1 MYLRYLILLHRCL
14 DVYLIYIYMIFHCC
28 GVLFPSLLRLNL
40 PICHQP
46 KDMPRWWTMTG
57 RPDQRNAG
65 YMDPL
70 MSLGAMKKI
79 LFLFRT
85 YRGLYYIYFYGGLLK
100 NHEQDPV
107 LNIDAPHRSMLFCVM
122 SFLLCFCCLVDY
134 QGFVWPIY
142 IYVCSFE
149 REKNRWI
156 SWQW

>member
-14 DVYLIYIYMIFHCC
+14 HVYLIYIYYI
-28 GVLFPSLLRLNL
+28 SLLWCVFSIFTNAKSAHL
-40 PICHQP
+40 PPTFQ
-46 KDMPRWWTMTG
+46 DMPRWWTMTG

-85 YRGLYYIYFYGGLLK
+85 IGDYIISSFVGLHK
-100 NHEQDPV
+100 NHDKDPV

-122 SFLLCFCCLVDY
+122 FFLLYFCCLVNY
-134 QGFVWPIY
+134 Q
-142 IYVCSFE
+142 
-149 REKNRWI
+149 
-156 SWQW
+156 